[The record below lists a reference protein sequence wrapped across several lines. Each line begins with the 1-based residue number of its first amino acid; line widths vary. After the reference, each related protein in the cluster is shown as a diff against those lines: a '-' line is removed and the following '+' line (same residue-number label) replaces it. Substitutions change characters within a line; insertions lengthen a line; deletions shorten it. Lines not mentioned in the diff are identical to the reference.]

1 MKCLHLR
8 LTAIQYFIPEP
19 TTCLIYTCLVMYF
32 NSVSCPLSFYI
43 LPCIAEENP
52 GSYISQNP
60 QQAGFRLDSDEGFFL
75 ELYKGKA
82 ISLQGSHEQA
92 GGDWWMVPVRFCQWL
107 PSILLRITHFGEAA
121 KISGSS
127 FPDILSLPYFLK
139 ACRGFPDL
147 GSPSPSNGLVS
158 L

>member
-1 MKCLHLR
+1 MPAFETHSHTIFYPRANNMPNLHMPSYVFQLGLMPTLFLYSPLHCR
-8 LTAIQYFIPEP
+8 GESWELHFPES
-19 TTCLIYTCLVMYF
+19 LASRFQVR
-32 NSVSCPLSFYI
+32 FY
-43 LPCIAEENP
+43 
-52 GSYISQNP
+52 
-60 QQAGFRLDSDEGFFL
+60 DEGFFL

-147 GSPSPSNGLVS
+147 CSPSPSNGLVS